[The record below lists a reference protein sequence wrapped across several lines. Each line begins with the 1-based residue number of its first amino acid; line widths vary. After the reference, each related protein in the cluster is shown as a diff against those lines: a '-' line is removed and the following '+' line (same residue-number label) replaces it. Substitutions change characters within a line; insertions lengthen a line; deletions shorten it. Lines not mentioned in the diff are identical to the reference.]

1 MGLALDGL
9 ASGLDT
15 TALIKSLMQ
24 VEAIP
29 QNILKNKVSATQTM
43 VSALQA
49 LNTRVADLA
58 TLTTKLAKPE
68 SLQLFSTSGSS
79 EGLTVTTTAG
89 ASAGSLDLTVTK
101 LAQSQL
107 QVSDPVTEWTE
118 SSFSI
123 TAADGT
129 ETLITAPSNS
139 LDDIVTAVNASDS
152 GVQAVKVSAGK
163 DANGV
168 DQYRV
173 QFSSG
178 DSGAANSFTIS
189 GTAVPMTEIRAAQD
203 AEVKL
208 WAGTAAEQSVSST
221 TNTFASLLPGVDV
234 TVSKV
239 STEPVTVSVER
250 DGEATSKVASDL
262 VDSLNGLF
270 NFIATNSAVTS
281 GTGGA
286 TKGMIFTGDS
296 TARMVKQR
304 VMDAAISPIDGRSP
318 SEIGISITK
327 DGKLEFDAE
336 KFSQALAEDPARV
349 ETVLQTISSR
359 VSAVSTDMSDKYD
372 GVITSRIKG
381 QESVVTR
388 LDDQISDWDRRLDS
402 REATLKRIYSALE
415 VQMSNLNSQS
425 SYLASQLASLPTTQ
439 KQS

>member
-15 TALIKSLMQ
+15 TSLIRSLMQ

-43 VSALQA
+43 VAALQA

-58 TLTTKLAKPE
+58 ALTTKLSKPE
-68 SLQLFSTSGSS
+68 TLQLFSTSGSS
-79 EGLTVTTTAG
+79 EGLKVTTTVG

-107 QVSDPVTEWTE
+107 HVSDPITEWTE
-118 SSFSI
+118 SSFTI

-129 ETLITAPSNS
+129 ESVISAQSNS
-139 LDDIVTAVNASDS
+139 LDDIIAAVNASDS
-152 GVQAVKVSAGK
+152 GVSAVKVSAG
-163 DANGV
+163 N

-173 QFSSG
+173 QFSS
-178 DSGAANSFTIS
+178 SETGAANAFTIS
-189 GTAVPMTEIRAAQD
+189 GTAVPMTQIRLAQD
-203 AEVKL
+203 AEVTL
-208 WAGTAAEQSVSST
+208 WSGTAAEQTVSSA
-221 TNTFASLLPGVDV
+221 TNTFAALLPGVDV

-250 DGEATSKVASDL
+250 DSDATSKVASDL

-270 NFIATNSAVTS
+270 NFIATNSSVTS

-296 TARMVKQR
+296 TARDVKQR
-304 VMDAAISPIDGRSP
+304 IMDAAIMPIDSKSP

-336 KFSQALAEDPARV
+336 KFAKALAEDPARV

-359 VSAVSTDMSDKYD
+359 VSTVATAMSDKYD

-381 QESVVTR
+381 QESMVSR
-388 LDDQISDWDRRLDS
+388 LDTQIEDWDRRLS
-402 REATLKRIYSALE
+402 GREATLKRIYSALE
-415 VQMSNLNSQS
+415 VQLSNLNSQQ

-439 KQS
+439 KK

>member
-15 TALIKSLMQ
+15 TSLIKSLMQ

-43 VSALQA
+43 VNALQA

-58 TLTTKLAKPE
+58 TMTSKLAKPE
-68 SLQLFSTSGSS
+68 SLQLFSTSASS
-79 EGLTVTTTAG
+79 EGLTVTTTTG

-101 LAQSQL
+101 LAQRQL

-123 TAADGT
+123 TSADGT

-139 LDDIVTAVNASDS
+139 LDDIITAVNASDS

-168 DQYRV
+168 DQYRI
-173 QFSSG
+173 QFSSSE
-178 DSGAANSFTIS
+178 SGAANSFTIS

-203 AEVKL
+203 AEVRL
-208 WAGTAAEQSVSST
+208 WAGTAAEQSIGSS
-221 TNTFASLLPGVDV
+221 TNTFASLMPGVDV

-239 STEPVTVSVER
+239 SIEPVTVSVER
-250 DGEATSKVASDL
+250 DSEATSKVASDL

-270 NFIATNSAVTS
+270 NFIATNSSVTA

-286 TKGMIFTGDS
+286 TKGMVFTGDS
-296 TARMVKQR
+296 TARDVKQR
-304 VMDAAISPIDGRSP
+304 IMDAAIMPIDGKSP

-336 KFSQALAEDPARV
+336 KFSRAMAEDPARV
-349 ETVLQTISSR
+349 ETVLHTISSR
-359 VSAVSTDMSDKYD
+359 VSTVATAMSDKYD
-372 GVITSRIKG
+372 GAITSRIKG
-381 QESVVTR
+381 QESMVTR
-388 LDDQISDWDRRLDS
+388 LNDQVSDWDRRLSS
-402 REATLKRIYSALE
+402 REATLKRIYSTLE
-415 VQMSNLNSQS
+415 VQLSNLNSQQ
-425 SYLASQLASLPTTQ
+425 SYLASQLASLPTNNQ
-439 KQS
+439 AK